1 MHTYKGN
8 KGTIFNYN
16 GDFSGEIIV
25 KDIAGNEVT
34 IDSGDILDF
43 VAYCYVQ
50 PKKVEKLEQTDSR
63 ELLIG
68 DI

>member
-1 MHTYKGN
+1 MHTFKGDQ
-8 KGTIFNYN
+8 GAVFNYN

-25 KDIAGNEVT
+25 KDVAGNEVK
-34 IDSGDILDF
+34 IASWDILDF

-50 PKKVEKLEQTDSR
+50 SKKIEKLEHADSR

-68 DI
+68 NI